1 MPFALLLAVSFAP
14 ADSPASSAA
23 AGVPDFTR
31 DVRPILSNRC
41 FRCHG
46 PDGGERAT
54 ELRLDSGDALTADL
68 GGYAAVV
75 PGDVGH
81 SELLNR
87 VTAEDEY
94 TVMPP
99 PDTGPPLTAAEVDV
113 LRRWIAAGAAWE
125 GHWAWRAPV
134 RPAIPAVRGT
144 RDEGRGL
151 RRTFPH
157 SRHSTLVPRP
167 SSPAEPPRNPV
178 DAFVRARLDDERL
191 SPNPPAGRAILL
203 RRVSLALTGLPPTVG
218 QVDAFLADDR
228 ADAYERRVDRLLA
241 TPAFGERWAAVW
253 LDLARYADSAGYAQ
267 DPPRTI
273 WAYRDWVIDAL
284 NRNQPYDEFTRDQLA
299 GDLLPDPTEDQLVA
313 TAFHRNTM
321 TNSEGGTDDEEF
333 RSAAVV
339 DRVNTTVQVWTG
351 VTMGCAQCHT
361 HKYDPVTH
369 ADYFRFYAIFN
380 QTADADRTDELP
392 VLKLLTDAERAER
405 DRLAAELAALG
416 GRKGTGKKKS
426 AEAKKLAARVKSVGT
441 SVPVMRAVAE
451 KNRRETFIHLRGD
464 HRSPGER
471 VEPGLPS
478 AFPPLPAGYEP
489 DRLGVAAWLT
499 DESHPLTARVAVNR
513 FWERLFGTGIV
524 ESSGDFGIQGEPPSH
539 PALLDWLAVEFRESG
554 WDVKRLLRL
563 IVTSAT
569 YRQDSRVPDGMAERD
584 PRNRLLARGP
594 RFRLPAETI
603 RDAAL
608 HNAGLLSATM
618 HGPSVRPFRPNLGLK
633 SAFGGS
639 TDWEPS
645 PGGDRHRRGLY
656 TEWRR
661 TTPYPSM
668 TTFDATSREVCTLQR
683 IRTNTPL
690 QALVTLNDPVFV
702 EAAKNLAERVRAGA
716 GGGRRAGHAA
726 VPPRPVAAPLGRRAG
741 PADDAGRRTAGA
753 LRRRPGLGERIHR
766 RGVGRR
772 DGPGRVGGHGQ
783 RGVEPGRNAQPAV
796 RVGLIHHV
804 PRSAV
809 ADRRRAERVD
819 PATDGAPPVGDGWRG
834 GLPGGTRG

>member
-1 MPFALLLAVSFAP
+1 MPFALLLAVLSGP
-14 ADSPASSAA
+14 ADSAASSGA

-46 PDGGERAT
+46 PDEGERAT

-75 PGDVGH
+75 PGDVEH
-81 SELLNR
+81 SELLTR

-99 PDTGPPLTAAEVDV
+99 PETGPPLTAAEVDV
-113 LRRWIAAGAAWE
+113 LRRWIAAGAEWE
-125 GHWAWRAPV
+125 GHWAWRVPE

-151 RRTFPH
+151 SEAGEELSASTF
-157 SRHSTLVPRP
+157 VPRP
-167 SSPAEPPRNPV
+167 SSAAEPVGRPEARDQRLEQDGEAADRPLSGLSPLVSSLPTNPV

-191 SPNPPAGRAILL
+191 SPNPPAGRAVLL
-203 RRVSLALTGLPPTVG
+203 RRVSLTLTGLPPTVG

-228 ADAYERRVDRLLA
+228 PDAYERRVDRLLA

-380 QTADADRTDELP
+380 QTADADQTDESP

-416 GRKGTGKKKS
+416 GKKS
-426 AEAKKLAARVKSVGT
+426 AGAKPSLSEQDRAEAKKLAARVKSVGT

-451 KNRRETFIHLRGD
+451 ENRRETFIHLRGD

-499 DESHPLTARVAVNR
+499 HQSHPLTARVAVNR

-656 TEWRR
+656 TQWRR

-716 GGGRRAGHAA
+716 GG
-726 VPPRPVAAPLGRRAG
+726 
-741 PADDAGRRTAGA
+741 DDA
-753 LRRRPGLGERIHR
+753 
-766 RGVGRR
+766 
-772 DGPGRVGGHGQ
+772 RVTRLFRLVLSRH
-783 RGVEPGRNAQPAV
+783 P
-796 RVGLIHHV
+796 
-804 PRSAV
+804 S
-809 ADRRRAERVD
+809 DAERDRLMTLVGELREHFAAD
-819 PATDGAPPVGDGWRG
+819 PASAREFTGEASADVTDRAAWAVTANAVLNLDETLSPR
-834 GLPGGTRG
+834 